1 MKEILF
7 FLIFFLG
14 GCHTPKEVVILT
26 PPKTTVDTALISKP
40 VSIEPILDT
49 TSLRITV
56 VHNPKYPNRYGVE
69 LANRVPLTNQD
80 TVALIHLQ
88 KVILG
93 TVAKH
98 YPNPCPPETEQQ
110 REIRLDY
117 DLCVIHSSPTARFE
131 LRIPDPIPLPLKC
144 EVYYSLNGVRKVNYC
159 FKVDTME
166 CRIGRRYGTYSEP
179 GAECIWVIE
188 EHN

>member
-40 VSIEPILDT
+40 LSIEPILDT

-69 LANRVPLTNQD
+69 LANRVPFTNQD

-93 TVAKH
+93 TVVK
-98 YPNPCPPETEQQ
+98 YYSTPCPPETEAQ
-110 REIRLDY
+110 RGNREDF
-117 DLCVIHSSPTARFE
+117 DLCVIHDSPAARFE
-131 LRIPDPIPLPLKC
+131 LRIPDPVPFPLKC
-144 EVYYSLNGVRKVNYC
+144 AVYYSLNGDRKVNYC
-159 FKVDTME
+159 FKVDTTK
-166 CRIGRRYGTYSEP
+166 CIISYSRGNYSEP
-179 GAECIWVIE
+179 GAECIWEIGMG
-188 EHN
+188 N